1 MDVGCYFSTTLV
13 GGELRGQGWAGRCGG
28 ERTVTRTKVA
38 APRESG
44 GEMRGAE
51 SAASARLRAAWA
63 FGGECRGGVQV
74 SASPLALLLPAS
86 LGLESSGCLSS
97 PPVWSQGPSTRHPSV
112 RVCVLLG
119 FPPDPTC

>member
-1 MDVGCYFSTTLV
+1 MDVGFYFSTTLV

-63 FGGECRGGVQV
+63 FGGGVPWGRPGV
-74 SASPLALLLPAS
+74 CESPGSPPP
-86 LGLESSGCLSS
+86 CLSRS
-97 PPVWSQGPSTRHPSV
+97 GIFRLPVKSSRGEPGS
-112 RVCVLLG
+112 
-119 FPPDPTC
+119 